1 MRNIKLTIEYDGGKY
16 NGWQRLGKGE
26 STNTIEQKLLDVIL
40 KMTNEKVELHCGART
55 EVGVHAYEQI
65 ANFKTITSMSPL
77 EIKHYFNRYLPRDIA
92 VTYVEEVAERFHAT
106 LNAKSVTYL
115 YRIAIGDTIPVF
127 ERKYVYYCFGKLNI
141 DKMEEASKF
150 LLGEHDFKYFSSSK
164 KTKKSTNRT
173 IEQIDIYSDGK
184 EVQITIKANSFLH
197 NMAKLIVGTLIEI
210 GEEMVE
216 VDQIS
221 KILNGEIPQEELPM
235 ADGKGLFLQEIEYE

>member
-40 KMTNEKVELHCGART
+40 KMTDERVELHCGART

-65 ANFKTITSMSPL
+65 ANFKTTTSMSPL

-92 VTYVEEVAERFHAT
+92 VIYVEEVAERFHAT

-173 IEQIDIYSDGK
+173 IEKIDIYSDGK

-216 VDQIS
+216 VDRVS

>member
-40 KMTNEKVELHCGART
+40 KMTDERVELHCGART

-65 ANFKTITSMSPL
+65 ANFKTTTSMSPL

-92 VTYVEEVAERFHAT
+92 VIYVEEVAERFHAT

-216 VDQIS
+216 VDQVS
-221 KILNGEIPQEELPM
+221 KILNGDIPQEELPM